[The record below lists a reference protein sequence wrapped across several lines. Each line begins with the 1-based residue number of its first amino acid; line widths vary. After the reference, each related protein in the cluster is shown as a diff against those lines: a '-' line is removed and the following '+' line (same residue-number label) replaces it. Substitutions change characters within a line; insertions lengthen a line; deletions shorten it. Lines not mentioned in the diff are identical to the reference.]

1 MEGVRGGVSGR
12 TLIVNTEWGES
23 GSAGGILGR
32 GYRGSSGVRDEREST
47 AGSVNSCV
55 AYNSLCVLFGD

>member
-1 MEGVRGGVSGR
+1 MEGERGRVSGR

-23 GSAGGILGR
+23 GSAGGVLGR
-32 GYRGSSGVRDEREST
+32 GDRGSSGVGDERAST

-55 AYNSLCVLFGD
+55 